1 MNGQDT
7 RWKMLFLWRHLA
19 AKSHMLAA
27 KKGLCRRH
35 LVLLAVT
42 TIPQVQTCPDVKS
55 PRLLKFDST
64 AAQLGKFST
73 EAHI

>member
-1 MNGQDT
+1 MEDA
-7 RWKMLFLWRHLA
+7 LFMAPFGSKKPLL
-19 AKSHMLAA
+19 LAA
-27 KKGLCRRH
+27 KKGLCPRH